1 MRFLRMPPVAKLCST
16 LCVALALV
24 FAGTA
29 LASVVDR
36 IQHAPGGS
44 SAHEHLLFSEIA
56 TEDASDRA
64 SHEPD
69 QGKESPS
76 DLAGGHHHH
85 GDSGLGLAVTPAGDL
100 RLAALAGDNPGFL
113 PDRRPVGIRLP
124 GPERPPRSSTISA

>member
-1 MRFLRMPPVAKLCST
+1 MRFLRMSPVAKLCST

-24 FAGTA
+24 FAGSA
-29 LASVVDR
+29 LASVVDS

-56 TEDASDRA
+56 MEDADDQAR
-64 SHEPD
+64 HEPD

-85 GDSGLGLAVTPAGDL
+85 GDSGVGLAVTPAGDD
-100 RLAALAGDNPGFL
+100 RLAVLADDNPGFV